1 MKKLIKDFIVLM
13 FIISLVMN
21 VRLIIYVLQVERD
34 CDSNI
39 ELLEESNK
47 TLEDNNKY
55 LKKDIS
61 NLQEQKEYYQN
72 KYYDYFEYT
81 IELEQQMGIYR

>member
-1 MKKLIKDFIVLM
+1 MKKLIKDVIVLM
-13 FIISLVMN
+13 LIISLVMN

-47 TLEDNNKY
+47 ALEDNNKY
-55 LKKDIS
+55 LKKRHIKFTRTKRILS
-61 NLQEQKEYYQN
+61 KQILRL
-72 KYYDYFEYT
+72 F
-81 IELEQQMGIYR
+81 

>member
-47 TLEDNNKY
+47 ALEDNNKY